1 MIPER
6 RPTRLPVPIARAL
19 AAAYSIGINH
29 QNRRYDRGVGVTTLD
44 RPVISVGNL
53 SAGGT
58 GKTPLVQYLVRTL
71 RERGR
76 NPVIA
81 MRGYKAKPGE
91 PGDEATEHLEAI
103 GDIPIVTQPD
113 RIAGLRALFGTEQGA
128 RIDTVILDDGFQH
141 RKIARDLDIVVI
153 DATCPP
159 WRDAL
164 LPLGFLRERPE
175 SLRRAGAVVLT
186 HTDRVPD
193 IKPVITELRRW
204 IPEEIPV
211 ATTRHVWRDLR
222 IEQHDTQPR
231 TAPVD
236 ELRDQRV
243 LAMCGIGSPLHF
255 LRTLESHGADPT
267 QVLVRQD
274 HEPFTEPDIESILR
288 TLAAHDLDTIVT
300 TRKDRARLGEHAERI
315 LRSDRRIRVISPTL
329 RLAFDDSEVA
339 LIERCERA
347 LRAPNTRT

>member
-6 RPTRLPVPIARAL
+6 RPTRMPVPIARAL

-29 QNRRYDRGVGVTTLD
+29 QNRRYDRGIGVTTLD

-76 NPVIA
+76 TPVIA
-81 MRGYKAKPGE
+81 MRGYKAMPGE
-91 PGDEATEHLEAI
+91 LGDEATEHLDAL
-103 GDIPIVTQPD
+103 GDVPIVARPD
-113 RIAGLRALFGTEQGA
+113 RIAGLRALFESERGET
-128 RIDTVILDDGFQH
+128 IDTIILDDGFQH
-141 RKIARDLDIVVI
+141 RTIARDLDIVVI
-153 DATCPP
+153 DSTNPP

-193 IKPVITELRRW
+193 LEPVIAELRRW
-204 IPEEIPV
+204 IPERTPI

-222 IEQHDTQPR
+222 IEQHAAPTR

-236 ELRDQRV
+236 ELRDRRV
-243 LAMCGIGSPLHF
+243 LAMCGIGSPEHF
-255 LRTLESHGADPT
+255 LRTLETLGADPVA
-267 QVLVRQD
+267 VLVRQD
-274 HEPFTEPDIESILR
+274 HEPYTHPEIDSILR
-288 TLAAHDLDTIVT
+288 TLATHDLDTIVT
-300 TRKDRARLGEHAERI
+300 TRKDRARLGEHADRI
-315 LRSDRRIRVISPTL
+315 LRSDRRIRVITPAL
-329 RLAFDDSEVA
+329 RLAFDDAEPA
-339 LIERCERA
+339 LIERCEHA
-347 LRAPNTRT
+347 LLVAGARV